1 MRNNSRLRTLISFVL
16 ALSILAVPMTAFAKK
31 GEKNFKRGMDYERA
45 QQWDKAAQEFTL
57 AVAADP
63 SNMEYQLHFRRA
75 SFNASQTYMQQGRSL
90 AERGDYV
97 GAYNAF
103 RQAYGYDA
111 VNELAVSEMERMLRL
126 QAVKEGRT
134 PSSGNGN
141 GHNTYSNGAK
151 TPEVPEGGNMT
162 PTSGQEFASPR
173 ETQLRIINYTGDLKA
188 LIRSLAEQLNLNV
201 IFDRQSFTQSRPID
215 INLKDVTTAQALDYV
230 FLQEGLF
237 FQKLSRRTILVA
249 DQARRPQYQQLVLR
263 TFYLSN
269 MKPADARTLVQQA
282 IPPSV
287 GRPQTIVVPDDATN
301 SLTVRDTA
309 ENVRLIGELLQSVDK
324 DRAEVVMD
332 VNIYEVSKNDLLQFG
347 NQIGTTLD
355 TGIGGAGGFT
365 LLTDNGVVNSAAG
378 AGVNLGAIVGGVPTA
393 LAAALVIPPSALRAF
408 RSKDNTKLIASTQV
422 HAFNGEESQARIGQR
437 VPVQTAQ
444 AYPFGVQTGTPN
456 GGVGNPV
463 FPSGG
468 FPVINYEPTGLT
480 LKFTPQVFPNLDVQV
495 KMNIEQKDVLGAS
508 TLTPTFTERTMQG
521 TARIQNNRTMMLA
534 SISTDIE
541 ARGRKGIAFL
551 GGLPIIGR
559 LFTAPTRDLRQVDIV
574 ISVTPRVLRAPA
586 ITPRDEEMRPS
597 GTLQSPTTGSLAEM
611 IREADRE
618 EQIAAARA
626 LPRNPTIQLPDAPLE
641 VAKPVNA
648 TQASA
653 QNNPA
658 PAATANTNPAATA
671 PATTAQNTNPVTTTA
686 APITS
691 TTVPSSKGDPNASPV
706 NATQIMAQAAP
717 AQVPVKPAAD
727 KSTVEELPSY
737 VPAPKSL
744 ISNNAAAAVATVNP
758 GAAATQNAVLTSMPK
773 AAETSLAPKPL
784 DTKLGSGRVAQL
796 SLLQGDDVMKIGE
809 KRKYAIQLNSDV
821 PLSLALLTLKFDPKV
836 VKVHALTAGNLLSS
850 LAEDATP
857 LFTPSIDANG
867 VCMISISSLNG
878 KASFKGAGSLLFIE
892 IEAIAAG
899 DAALA
904 FVKETLHLVATD
916 ARDVT
921 SEIVQGTATVKQ

>member
-1 MRNNSRLRTLISFVL
+1 
-16 ALSILAVPMTAFAKK
+16 
-31 GEKNFKRGMDYERA
+31 
-45 QQWDKAAQEFTL
+45 
-57 AVAADP
+57 
-63 SNMEYQLHFRRA
+63 MEYQLHFRRA

-134 PSSGNGN
+134 PGSGNGN
-141 GHNTYSNGAK
+141 GNGHGAK
-151 TPEVPEGGNMT
+151 GGDVPDGGTMT
-162 PTSGQEFASPR
+162 PANGQAQDFLSPPQQ
-173 ETQLRIINYTGDLKA
+173 QLRIINYTGDLKA

-215 INLKDVTTAQALDYV
+215 INLKEVTTAQALDYV

-355 TGIGGAGGFT
+355 TGLGGAGGFS
-365 LLTDNGVVNSAAG
+365 LLTDNGIVNSGAG
-378 AGVNLGAIVGGVPTA
+378 AGVNLGALVGGVPTA

-444 AYPFGVQTGTPN
+444 AYPFGVQTGTPIDRPR
-456 GGVGNPV
+456 G

-508 TLTPTFTERTMQG
+508 TLTPTFTERQMTG

-534 SISTDIE
+534 SVSTDVE

-586 ITPRDEEMRPS
+586 VTPRDEEMRPS

-618 EQIAAARA
+618 DQIAAARA
-626 LPRNPTIQLPDAPLE
+626 LPRNATIQLPDAPME
-641 VAKPVNA
+641 VAKPVNTVAAAPANGASTQPNAAA
-648 TQASA
+648 TQTNTVAA
-653 QNNPA
+653 NTAPANTAPAPVNTA
-658 PAATANTNPAATA
+658 PAATNVPAGPANTAHHRR
-671 PATTAQNTNPVTTTA
+671 
-686 APITS
+686 
-691 TTVPSSKGDPNASPV
+691 
-706 NATQIMAQAAP
+706 
-717 AQVPVKPAAD
+717 
-727 KSTVEELPSY
+727 L
-737 VPAPKSL
+737 
-744 ISNNAAAAVATVNP
+744 
-758 GAAATQNAVLTSMPK
+758 
-773 AAETSLAPKPL
+773 
-784 DTKLGSGRVAQL
+784 
-796 SLLQGDDVMKIGE
+796 
-809 KRKYAIQLNSDV
+809 
-821 PLSLALLTLKFDPKV
+821 
-836 VKVHALTAGNLLSS
+836 
-850 LAEDATP
+850 
-857 LFTPSIDANG
+857 
-867 VCMISISSLNG
+867 
-878 KASFKGAGSLLFIE
+878 
-892 IEAIAAG
+892 
-899 DAALA
+899 
-904 FVKETLHLVATD
+904 
-916 ARDVT
+916 
-921 SEIVQGTATVKQ
+921 

>member
-1 MRNNSRLRTLISFVL
+1 MRNNIRTRTVISFVL
-16 ALSILAVPMTAFAKK
+16 ALSLLAMPMTAFAKK
-31 GEKNFKRGMDYERA
+31 GDKNFKRGMDYEKA

-63 SNMEYQLHFRRA
+63 SNVDYQLHFRRA
-75 SFNASQTYMQQGRSL
+75 AFNASQTYMQQGRSL

-126 QAVKEGRT
+126 QAVKDGRT
-134 PSSGNGN
+134 PGNGN
-141 GHNTYSNGAK
+141 GTGNGNGNGNGNGTK
-151 TPEVPEGGNMT
+151 GSEVPESGNMIAAN
-162 PTSGQEFASPR
+162 GQADVAVS
-173 ETQLRIINYTGDLKA
+173 TNQQLRIINYTGDLKA

-269 MKPADARTLVQQA
+269 MKPADARQLVTQA

-332 VNIYEVSKNDLLQFG
+332 VNIYEVSKNDMLQFG
-347 NQIGTTLD
+347 NQIGTTID
-355 TGIGGAGGFT
+355 TGIGGSPGFS
-365 LLTDNGVVNSAAG
+365 LLTDNGVVNGAG
-378 AGVNLGAIVGGVPTA
+378 GPGVNLGALVGGVPTA
-393 LAAALVIPPSALRAF
+393 LAAALVIPPSVLRAF
-408 RSKDNTKLIASTQV
+408 QSRDNTKLIASTQV

-444 AYPFGVQTGTPN
+444 AYPFGVQTGTPLA
-456 GGVGNPV
+456 GQGA

-480 LKFTPQVFPNLDVQV
+480 LKFTPQVYPNLDVQV

-508 TLTPTFTERTMQG
+508 TLTPTFTERTMSG
-521 TARIQNNRTMMLA
+521 TARVQNNRTMMLA
-534 SISTDIE
+534 SVSQDIE
-541 ARGRKGIAFL
+541 ARGRKGIAYL
-551 GGLPIIGR
+551 SGLPFIGR
-559 LFTAPTRDLRQVDIV
+559 LFTSPTRDLRQVDIV

-586 ITPRDEEMRPS
+586 VTPRDEEMRPS

-618 EQIAAARA
+618 DQIAAARA
-626 LPRNPTIQLPDAPLE
+626 VPRNATIQLPDAPVQ

-648 TQASA
+648 TQTVA
-653 QNNPA
+653 QNTSTTIGP
-658 PAATANTNPAATA
+658 ATAAQTTNTTKTAA
-671 PATTAQNTNPVTTTA
+671 PATAQPPG
-686 APITS
+686 PISS
-691 TTVPSSKGDPNASPV
+691 TT
-706 NATQIMAQAAP
+706 AQAAP
-717 AQVPVKPAAD
+717 VPAPMKPAVE
-727 KSTVEELPSY
+727 KSMAVAGAGSGTTPVEELPSY

-744 ISNNAAAAVATVNP
+744 ISDRAAEQVATVNP
-758 GAAATQNAVLTSMPK
+758 GGATNQNAVLTSLPK
-773 AAETSLAPKPL
+773 ATDTSLDLKSVDA
-784 DTKLGSGRVAQL
+784 KLGTTRVAQL
-796 SLLQGDDVMKIGE
+796 SLLKDNDVMKVGE
-809 KRKYAIQLNSDV
+809 KRRYAIQLDSDV
-821 PLSLALLTLKFDPKV
+821 PLSLALLALKFDPKV
-836 VKVHALTAGNLLSS
+836 VKVNSVTAGSLLSS
-850 LAEDATP
+850 SADSAP
-857 LFTPSIDANG
+857 LFTPSIDASG
-867 VCMISISSLNG
+867 VCMISISALNG
-878 KASFKGAGSLLFIE
+878 KASFKGSGALLFIDL
-892 IEAIAAG
+892 EAVGAG
-899 DAALA
+899 NAALT

-916 ARDVT
+916 ARDVV
-921 SEIVQGTATVKQ
+921 SEIVQGTATVKE